1 MEGMKIGITATY
13 WDPDLRFQGAIFGAK
28 VAGVEFLKALFKY
41 VQQIETIDVFVSPPS
56 QAVWISFREGLRQ
69 QGIPVHR
76 FVLRPAVE
84 LPKAIRNETF
94 SAFHCTP
101 PPDWGN
107 LLLLRQ
113 FAKEPFICTATMH
126 GISYA
131 FLIPFLATSLLHGV
145 TEGDKLIC
153 SSNAQRIALLR
164 LLSFASQ
171 ALPQKME
178 LAKLE
183 QITTLI
189 PLGIDP
195 NRFLSMDKELARRQW
210 QLPLDGLI
218 ILYIGR
224 LTITKTDFLPLFR
237 AFREVLKAFP
247 SCWLV
252 LAGQEYPPGLT
263 QQLARYADELGVK
276 DYIIMLTSIPESAK
290 PSLYNAADIFVS
302 LSHTPEE
309 SFGIALLEAMACGL
323 PVVATD
329 WDGYRE
335 IIIDG
340 ETGYLVP
347 TWWGKCDD
355 DFNLLALM
363 GAWETDHFYLT
374 QSVAFS
380 VDSLVEMLSSLLQD
394 AEKRREMGKKG
405 RERIEKMF
413 CWEAII
419 PNYEQLWLQRN
430 KLPPDLIIPPND
442 FSLPRFWQTF
452 SHYPT
457 YEIAPTMKV
466 LLTPL
471 GYSLAEGH
479 DVLLIYDELRFFLDE
494 DLLDFLLETVYST
507 STKTIEE
514 LLCDARQQ
522 NPSWSSS
529 FITYHLLWLTKQGF
543 LTFAF

>member
-1 MEGMKIGITATY
+1 MTATY
-13 WDPDLRFQGAIFGAK
+13 WDPDLRLQGAIFGAK
-28 VAGVEFLKALFKY
+28 VASVEFLKALLRY
-41 VQQIETIDVFVSPPS
+41 IQQIEAIEVFVSPPS
-56 QAVWISFREGLRQ
+56 QAAWISFRDGLRQ
-69 QGIPVHR
+69 QGIPVNR
-76 FVLRPAVE
+76 LVLRPAVE

-94 SAFHCTP
+94 LAFHCAP

-131 FLIPFLATSLLHGV
+131 FLIPLFAVSLLQGV

-153 SSNAQRIALLR
+153 SSNAQKIALLR
-164 LLSFASQ
+164 LLSLASQ
-171 ALPQKME
+171 ALQQKIDSE
-178 LAKLE
+178 KWE
-183 QITTLI
+183 QIIALI
-189 PLGIDP
+189 PLGVDP
-195 NRFLSMDKELARRQW
+195 DRFLPMDKDIARQQW
-210 QLPLDGLI
+210 LLPSDGLI
-218 ILYIGR
+218 ILYVGR
-224 LTITKTDFLPLFR
+224 LIITKTDFLPLFR
-237 AFREVLKAFP
+237 AFREVRKDFP

-252 LAGQEYPPGLT
+252 LAGQEYPSGLT
-263 QQLARYADELGVK
+263 QQLARYADELGVR
-276 DYIIMLTSIPESAK
+276 DYIIMLTSVPESAK

-335 IIIDG
+335 IVVDG
-340 ETGYLVP
+340 ETGCLVP
-347 TWWGKCDD
+347 TWWGKCDE

-363 GAWETDHFYLT
+363 GSWETDHFFLT

-380 VDSLVEMLSSLLQD
+380 VDSLVEILLSLLRD
-394 AEKRREMGKKG
+394 TEKRQEMGRRG
-405 RERIEKMF
+405 RERVEEMF
-413 CWEAII
+413 RWETII
-419 PNYEQLWLQRN
+419 PQYERLWLQRRN
-430 KLPPDLIIPPND
+430 SFPDFITSSID

-452 SHYPT
+452 CHYPSH
-457 YEIAPTMKV
+457 EITPTTKV

-471 GYSLAEGH
+471 GYSLAEAQET
-479 DVLLIYDELRFFLDE
+479 LLIYDELRFFLDE
-494 DLLDFLLETVYST
+494 DLLDFLLEIIYAASPKTV
-507 STKTIEE
+507 EE
-514 LLCDARQQ
+514 LLNEARQQ

-543 LTFAF
+543 LTFEAAHG